1 MAKRT
6 TNQRTKQSKQTADR
20 THAKSQ
26 MERITEI
33 TQQLEEGI
41 QNLFESAAYK
51 TWLDTMSRFHDYSL
65 NNTLLIASQK
75 PDATLVAGYT
85 AWQKTFGRQVNK
97 GEKAIRILAPAP
109 YKRMAE
115 VDKVNPETGEI
126 LTNPD
131 GSYAKETK
139 EIVVPAFKVVS
150 VFDVSQTEGRE
161 LPTLGVDELT
171 GDVAQYDRFFEA
183 LKQSCPVPI
192 GFEQISTGA
201 KGYFHTVENR
211 IALQENMSQVQT
223 VKTLI
228 HEMAHQKLHSIDPK
242 ETDPDEPK
250 LTRNSKEVEAE
261 SVAYTI
267 CQHFGIDSSDYSF
280 AYIAGWS
287 KGKDT
292 PELKASLNRIRS
304 AANDMITEISAHM
317 AELEK
322 AYIWEH
328 LTAEDVKD
336 VQCTDSQYYPQSR
349 MAEHELNCEIAGETV
364 ALHFTVS
371 QHDDGEGFTIHSEGK
386 DIWEIMPEAEL
397 RKLEPVLQNAVEYHS
412 WDQRIQNADTV
423 DDVRDVR
430 YGIMETENLMLSGE
444 QIQTLY
450 EAIGQKES
458 QLLEETKDAAERPS
472 VLSELYAKAEN
483 TVPPAR
489 KNKAKEEER

>member
-171 GDVAQYDRFFEA
+171 GDVEQYDRFLEA

-192 GFEQISTGA
+192 AFEQIPTGA

-242 ETDPDEPK
+242 VTDPNEPK
-250 LTRNSKEVEAE
+250 LSRNSKEVEAE

-267 CQHFGIDSSDYSF
+267 CKHFGIDSSDYSF

-304 AANDMITEISAHM
+304 VANDMITEISAHM

-322 AYIWEH
+322 AY
-328 LTAEDVKD
+328 
-336 VQCTDSQYYPQSR
+336 
-349 MAEHELNCEIAGETV
+349 
-364 ALHFTVS
+364 
-371 QHDDGEGFTIHSEGK
+371 
-386 DIWEIMPEAEL
+386 
-397 RKLEPVLQNAVEYHS
+397 
-412 WDQRIQNADTV
+412 
-423 DDVRDVR
+423 
-430 YGIMETENLMLSGE
+430 
-444 QIQTLY
+444 
-450 EAIGQKES
+450 EAIDQKES
-458 QLLEETKDAAERPS
+458 QLSEETKDAAERPS

-483 TVPPAR
+483 TVPPAQ